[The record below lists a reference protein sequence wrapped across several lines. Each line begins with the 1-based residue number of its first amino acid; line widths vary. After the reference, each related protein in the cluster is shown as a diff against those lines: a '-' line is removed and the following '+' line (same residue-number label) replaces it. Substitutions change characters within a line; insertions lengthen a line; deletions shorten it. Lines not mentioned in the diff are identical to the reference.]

1 MAILDLIQ
9 QNAAELPPDK
19 QVEVL
24 DFISFLR
31 QRETFS
37 SRLDSTIERTNSIK
51 KSLKSLATMRVF
63 ADIPDPVEWQKTL
76 RKDRPLP
83 GRE

>member
-31 QRETFS
+31 HRQNVS
-37 SRLDSTIERTNSIK
+37 NRLDSTIERTNAIK
-51 KSLKSLATMRVF
+51 KTLKALATMRVF
-63 ADIPDPVEWQKTL
+63 ADISDPDEWQRNL
-76 RKDRPLP
+76 RQDRPLP